1 LKKGFKRN
9 VKTSKKVLDE
19 AISSGCKTAA
29 ELALYLKRLNNMQ
42 TIKLSA

>member
-1 LKKGFKRN
+1 MN

-29 ELALYLKRLNNMQ
+29 ELALYLKRRNHTQ
-42 TIKLSA
+42 SIKLST